1 MLYVCYYNFCQHWHE
16 NGPYMRTRIGLVL
29 DILLLFF
36 SPIFGSEAA
45 FSQANGRANA
55 SYDLT
60 LKINFGLF
68 NWKQYADGK
77 LIASFVMSNYG
88 DRDIRELT
96 ITCDYT
102 LSTSGR
108 RRNIEYT
115 LRDDELATRL
125 EGEFLMRAHTG
136 RHYTDINFGSVDP
149 AQSIRY
155 MACGVSNVK
164 F

>member
-1 MLYVCYYNFCQHWHE
+1 
-16 NGPYMRTRIGLVL
+16 MRPRIGFFLAIPLFVFG
-29 DILLLFF
+29 LL
-36 SPIFGSEAA
+36 FGSEIAS
-45 FSQANGRANA
+45 SQDARNA
-55 SYDLT
+55 DASNDPT
-60 LKINFGLF
+60 NKINFGLF
-68 NWKQYADGK
+68 NWKQYSDGNMV
-77 LIASFVMSNYG
+77 ASFVMSNYG

-102 LSTSGR
+102 LSTSNS

-115 LRDDELATRL
+115 LKDDELATRL

-136 RHYTDINFGSVDP
+136 RHYTDINFGSIDP
-149 AQSIRY
+149 VQSIRY